1 MRFLFWFLLLAV
13 AAVVA
18 ALAARLNAGYALLV
32 APPYRVE
39 LSLNLLLILIVGGF
53 AALYF
58 GLRVIV
64 RTVQLPAQVR
74 EWRRLQQRDRA
85 RAKLDAA
92 IVALLE
98 GRYAKRSSRR
108 RKRWHC
114 RIRPGWP

>member
-64 RTVQLPAQVR
+64 RTIQLPAQVR
-74 EWRRLQQRDRA
+74 EWRRLQKKARA
-85 RAKLDAA
+85 RTKLAA
-92 IVALLE
+92 AFVVPVE
-98 GRYAKRSSRR
+98 GCYGQAQ
-108 RKRWHC
+108 HQAQN
-114 RIRPGWP
+114 